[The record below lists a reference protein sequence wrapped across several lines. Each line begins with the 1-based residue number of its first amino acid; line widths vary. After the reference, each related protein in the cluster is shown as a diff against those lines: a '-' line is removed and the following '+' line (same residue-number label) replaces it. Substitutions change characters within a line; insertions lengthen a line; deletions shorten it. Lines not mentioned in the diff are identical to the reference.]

1 MILRR
6 LKNVN
11 PNRVRRYFYMTL
23 RFKSRSQS
31 ALKSFE
37 SLIPTLITPTATV

>member
-11 PNRVRRYFYMTL
+11 PNRVRRYFI
-23 RFKSRSQS
+23 SRSTLS
-31 ALKSFE
+31 VRFYLKSFE